1 MSTSKPTTLE
11 GYYSNSAEMMSSI
24 HARSVP
30 AFHTPF
36 ITTTMLPDLNNATK
50 TRATRLIKCANYYEG
65 IFESEVM
72 ALSYEWSSTSSCHG
86 KGETI
91 IYIPIDVLL
100 DVCGVN
106 STSPPPSTYTSGPT
120 PFFYQAIEFLRVFIP

>member
-1 MSTSKPTTLE
+1 MQ
-11 GYYSNSAEMMSSI
+11 I
-24 HARSVP
+24 
-30 AFHTPF
+30 
-36 ITTTMLPDLNNATK
+36 
-50 TRATRLIKCANYYEG
+50 YYEG

-106 STSPPPSTYTSGPT
+106 STSPPSTYTSRPT